1 MLKIENYN
9 KARHFLIMG
18 TPFHIG
24 QIDETEKQYLIHCRV
39 KLGLPGRT
47 LFLERTPIGAG
58 NSALYEVWIKESL
71 NPNMIRRKLF
81 TAKQIGSQRDFCESL
96 ADLLK

>member
-39 KLGLPGRT
+39 KPGLPGKT

-58 NSALYEVWIKESL
+58 DSALYEVWIKDGR
-71 NPNMIRRKLF
+71 NNMVKRKLF
-81 TAKQIGSQRDFCESL
+81 TAKQIGSQSDFCESL
-96 ADLLK
+96 ADLLN